1 MLDIP
6 AGVPGLFYLILGLLV
21 KKSCWIWM
29 AAMNNYWQIGFRCG
43 SLGPGWCPKAA
54 LVRSLVPLEK
64 LQSGSVP
71 LSITTLCFLSLWEH
85 SDTDVALAAK
95 SELSAGSTW
104 VQRCCGK
111 WCGYL
116 GPLFCISSPGHDHVE
131 GGVEEDLPNK
141 CLMLLSLCNW
151 GLVLLRPQWW
161 GEKTQSV
168 HWNAKCTDIAFQ
180 RDPMEGEKC
189 CCSSSPTLLLPGDF
203 ESFSYN
209 EVRMLGFRIIAVAWL
224 PLLHPDTFRMEV
236 QEVCAAADAFSVS
249 CRLDPAQKPSPQV
262 NCGQILSLQNHPE
275 TDHWR
280 QQG

>member
-1 MLDIP
+1 MW
-6 AGVPGLFYLILGLLV
+6 LFGTWMMSQSRSCQVTGATGEAAKWVCASVHHHLVLPFPVGTLGHWCCSCCQIRAFHRKYLSSAV
-21 KKSCWIWM
+21 
-29 AAMNNYWQIGFRCG
+29 
-43 SLGPGWCPKAA
+43 
-54 LVRSLVPLEK
+54 
-64 LQSGSVP
+64 
-71 LSITTLCFLSLWEH
+71 LWEMVWISGASLLH
-85 SDTDVALAAK
+85 LLCRAWS
-95 SELSAGSTW
+95 
-104 VQRCCGK
+104 CGR
-111 WCGYL
+111 
-116 GPLFCISSPGHDHVE
+116 
-131 GGVEEDLPNK
+131 GVEEDLPNK

-189 CCSSSPTLLLPGDF
+189 CCSSSPTLLLPGGF

-209 EVRMLGFRIIAVAWL
+209 KVRMLGFRIIAVAWL

-236 QEVCAAADAFSVS
+236 QEVCTAIDAFSVS

-262 NCGQILSLQNHPE
+262 NCGQILSIQNHPE